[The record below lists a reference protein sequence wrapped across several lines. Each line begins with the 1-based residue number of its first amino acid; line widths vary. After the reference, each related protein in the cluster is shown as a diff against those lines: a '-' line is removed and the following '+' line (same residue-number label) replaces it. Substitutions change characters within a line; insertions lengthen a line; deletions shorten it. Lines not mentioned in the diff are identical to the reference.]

1 MLRDKILRKILAISL
16 AAAWLGGNV
25 TALNVSA
32 YISHSKDITNH
43 SVGVTGS
50 FNSWNSDISLTD
62 SDGDGI
68 YEGIVEI
75 EKVTDDMITNW
86 YIDDKT
92 TGESY
97 LQFKVRLDS
106 DWEDTWGYYE
116 PLNDCTYNSHSNVP
130 VKEAVVGQPIKFKVF
145 FDINNPDPQALA
157 NPDSYADANNDD
169 YMYLHTW
176 YEIIERKPE
185 DDLHKS
191 GKYRYMTLD
200 DGTVELCDTTG
211 AGLNYHITEIPET
224 IDGKAVSSVNGTLH
238 NADNRGRFFL
248 PKTITNLNKEKT
260 YFECNNSIVGGEKFV
275 VYGNPVL
282 ADLLKGSNLIFV
294 PMPNNIVK
302 SGNYTYYENGDGT
315 INIFTYEGDEKDIVV
330 PAEIDGKK
338 VFEIDD
344 CAFFGLQS
352 TETVKIPGSIEYI
365 GSYAFAYS
373 GYPKGTVIKKVEM
386 EEGLKDIGMSAF
398 FVSSNWRN
406 STTGAFEEMTI
417 PKSTSVS
424 ASSFDRNSWLKNKT
438 DEFVIVGDNALIK
451 YNGTDKKVVIPNGVK
466 YITNAFYESGHHW
479 YGSSSPYNESIPDIE
494 EVVIPNTVEYIW
506 GNAFAELKNL
516 KEITIPDSVREIGG
530 YSFAYCTSLEKIVI
544 PASVTSMPW
553 DDTFYGCD
561 LEKLKIY
568 GTKGS
573 LAEKY
578 ANEHNIQF
586 VSIDG
591 YANISTVSANEI
603 TLGQTVTV
611 NAKAV
616 QGTGDCTYAVQ
627 YKKKY
632 DTKWT
637 TKQNYSTNDTITI
650 KPEKA
655 TYYEICVKTKDSTGK
670 ILKKFFEIKV
680 NTKLAN
686 TSTISATTI
695 DEGTSIIVRGSA
707 TGGIGGYKYA
717 VLYKKKADTKWTTKQ
732 NYSVNDTPIIKP
744 AKATDYDICVKIQDE
759 AGNIVKKFF
768 EVKVNAKLKN
778 TSTISAAT
786 IGQGETVTVKASATG
801 GKGGY
806 KYAAL
811 YKKKADAKWTV
822 KQNYS
827 TNADITIKPAKATD
841 YDVCIKVQDE
851 MGTIIKKFFS
861 VTVEDRSLKNTST
874 ISATTIKQG
883 ENFTLKAS
891 AKDGKGNYTYAA
903 LYKKKSDTK
912 WTVKQNYSTK
922 NTIKIT
928 PNDVSDYDVCVKVK
942 DGEGTI
948 VKQFFTVTVKEP
960 DYKTEANSDGTIT
973 ITKYKYPKNRGDV
986 VIPETIGGKKV
997 TAIGSKAFYRCT
1009 GLTSVTIPDS
1019 VTSIGSYAF
1028 SSCTGLTSVNIG
1040 NSVTSIGSFAF
1051 SSCTGLT
1058 SINVS
1063 ESNTAYST
1071 DKGVVLNKNKTKII
1085 YCPKG
1090 KKGEYSIPDS
1100 VTSIGD
1106 SAFSSCTSL
1115 TSINIPD
1122 SVTSIGNYAFSSCTS
1137 LTSINIPDSVTSIGN
1152 YAFSSCTG
1160 LTSINIPDSVTS
1172 IGNSAFSS
1180 CTGLTSVNIGNSVT
1194 SIGSET
1200 FYSCTGLTSVNIGNS
1215 VTSIGYYAFSSCTG
1229 LTSVNIGNS
1238 VTLIDWFAF
1247 YGCTGLTSITIP
1259 DSVTSIGDYA
1269 FRDCTGL
1276 TSVNIGNSV
1285 TSIDW
1290 FAFYGCT
1297 GLTSINVSESNT
1309 AYSTDKGVVLNKNKT
1324 KIIYCPKGK
1333 KGEYSIPDSV
1343 TSIDNYAFSDCTS
1356 LTSINVSENNTTY
1369 SSDDGVVLN
1378 KDKTEV
1384 IYCPRGRKGEY
1395 SIPDSVT
1402 YIGESAFSNCTGLTS
1417 ITIPD
1422 SVIAIDGFWK
1432 CTGLTNITIPDS
1444 VTSINTQAFYGC
1456 TGLTSITIPDSVTS
1470 ISYDAF
1476 SGCTGL
1482 TSINIPDSVTSISES
1497 AFGGCTGLT
1506 SINIPDSVTSIGRS
1520 AFYNCT
1526 GLTNITIPDSV
1537 TSISEG
1543 AFSGCTGLTSI
1554 NIPDSVTYIG
1564 WYAFFGCTGLTSI
1577 NIPDSVTSIGGYAF
1591 KSCTGLTIYGT
1602 EGSYAETYAKN
1613 NNIPFVAC

>member
-1 MLRDKILRKILAISL
+1 MLKDKILRKILAISL

-116 PLNDCTYNSHSNVP
+116 PLNDCTYNSRSNVP

-200 DGTVELCDTTG
+200 DGTVELWYTDG
-211 AGLNYHITEIPET
+211 AEKIYYDITEIPET
-224 IDGKAVSSVNGTLH
+224 IDGKVVSSVNGILH

-260 YFECNNSIVGGEKFV
+260 YFECNNSIVGGETFV

-338 VFEIDD
+338 VFKIDD

-406 STTGAFEEMTI
+406 STTSAFEEMTI

-424 ASSFDRNSWLKNKT
+424 AFSFDRNSWLKNKT

-451 YNGTDKKVVIPNGVK
+451 YNGTDKKVVIPNDVK
-466 YITNAFYESGHHW
+466 YITNAFYESGHFW
-479 YGSSSPYNESIPDIE
+479 YGGSSPYNESIPDIE

-506 GNAFAELKNL
+506 GNAFAGLRNL

-553 DDTFYGCD
+553 DDTFYECD

-627 YKKKY
+627 YRKKY

-883 ENFTLKAS
+883 ETLTLKAS
-891 AKDGKGNYTYAA
+891 AQDGKSNYTYAA

-912 WTVKQNYSTK
+912 WTVQQNYST
-922 NTIKIT
+922 NDTIKIT
-928 PNDVSDYDVCVKVK
+928 PDDMGDYDICVKVK

-960 DYKTEANSDGTIT
+960 DYETEVNSDGTIT
-973 ITKYKYPKNRGDV
+973 ITKYKYKYKYNGGDV
-986 VIPETIGGKKV
+986 IIPETINDRIV
-997 TAIGSKAFYRCT
+997 TSIGDYAFYDCT
-1009 GLTSVTIPDS
+1009 GLTSITIPDS
-1019 VTSIGSYAF
+1019 VTSIGNSAFGWCRYLRSITIGNGVTSIGNSTFGNCGRLTSITIPDSVTSIGNSAF
-1028 SSCTGLTSVNIG
+1028 SSCTS
-1040 NSVTSIGSFAF
+1040 
-1051 SSCTGLT
+1051 LT
-1058 SINVS
+1058 SI
-1063 ESNTAYST
+1063 
-1071 DKGVVLNKNKTKII
+1071 I
-1085 YCPKG
+1085 
-1090 KKGEYSIPDS
+1090 IPDS

-1115 TSINIPD
+1115 TSIDVDDGNSTYSSEDGVLLNKDKTEIIYFPKGKKGEYYIPDSVTYIGESVFSGCTGLTSITIPD
-1122 SVTSIGNYAFSSCTS
+1122 SVTSIGHGTFYDCTG
-1137 LTSINIPDSVTSIGN
+1137 LTSITIPDSVTSIGICAFSGCKGLTN
-1152 YAFSSCTG
+1152 INIPDSVASISESAFSSCTG
-1160 LTSINIPDSVTS
+1160 LTSITIPKSVKYIENGTFSGCTGLTNITIPDSVTSIDERAFYGCTGLTSITIPDSVTS
-1172 IGNSAFSS
+1172 IGEGAFSS

-1194 SIGSET
+1194 SIGYSA
-1200 FYSCTGLTSVNIGNS
+1200 FSSCTDLTSVNIGNS
-1215 VTSIGYYAFSSCTG
+1215 VTSIGDYAFSR
-1229 LTSVNIGNS
+1229 
-1238 VTLIDWFAF
+1238 
-1247 YGCTGLTSITIP
+1247 CTGLTSITIP
-1259 DSVTSIGDYA
+1259 SSVTTINEYVFFG
-1269 FRDCTGL
+1269 CTGL
-1276 TSVNIGNSV
+1276 TSVTV
-1285 TSIDW
+1285 TNGVKYIKSN
-1290 FAFYGCT
+1290 AFG
-1297 GLTSINVSESNT
+1297 
-1309 AYSTDKGVVLNKNKT
+1309 
-1324 KIIYCPKGK
+1324 
-1333 KGEYSIPDSV
+1333 
-1343 TSIDNYAFSDCTS
+1343 
-1356 LTSINVSENNTTY
+1356 
-1369 SSDDGVVLN
+1369 
-1378 KDKTEV
+1378 
-1384 IYCPRGRKGEY
+1384 
-1395 SIPDSVT
+1395 
-1402 YIGESAFSNCTGLTS
+1402 NCTGLTS
-1417 ITIPD
+1417 ITIP
-1422 SVIAIDGFWK
+1422 K
-1432 CTGLTNITIPDS
+1432 S
-1444 VTSINTQAFYGC
+1444 VTAIN
-1456 TGLTSITIPDSVTS
+1456 SR
-1470 ISYDAF
+1470 AF
-1476 SGCTGL
+1476 SGCT
-1482 TSINIPDSVTSISES
+1482 N
-1497 AFGGCTGLT
+1497 
-1506 SINIPDSVTSIGRS
+1506 
-1520 AFYNCT
+1520 
-1526 GLTNITIPDSV
+1526 
-1537 TSISEG
+1537 
-1543 AFSGCTGLTSI
+1543 
-1554 NIPDSVTYIG
+1554 
-1564 WYAFFGCTGLTSI
+1564 
-1577 NIPDSVTSIGGYAF
+1577 
-1591 KSCTGLTIYGT
+1591 LTIYGA